1 MVGRTERAGAFS
13 LFSVLLSPE
22 SPGTTASFTPH
33 TAIRSAPSDDR
44 VSDAAFMPGF
54 RSLDA
59 EVGNY
64 KLTVEGT
71 IPEWLSGS
79 LVRNGPGK
87 FDAGGQRLTHW
98 FDGLAMLRK
107 YDFADGQVRYT
118 NRFLRTEAYA
128 DAQAGQ
134 ATGQFGTDERGLGK
148 VLGWLRRLGPPEPT
162 DNANVHVARIGG
174 EHVALTEVP
183 RWVSFDPESLDSRG
197 DFAFEDDLDL
207 DMTTAHLSAD
217 PRSGDLFGF
226 GLTFGRTHEYHVYR
240 IPRGERR
247 RERVASIPTDEP
259 AYIHDCAVTADHVVL
274 VETPLRIAIL
284 RALSPFTEGFFE
296 MLDWRPESGARVL
309 LVDRESGDV
318 RAAPAPNAFSFHA
331 VNAYEDGSETVL
343 DIVDFEDDSIVDAL
357 ALDTLEAEGF
367 PGVPAGRL
375 ARYRVDPDGGDGAG
389 GSVTRERLYDGGM
402 ELPTV
407 PRAVRAREYR
417 YAYGQATDREG
428 ANGLVKVDTET
439 GSAREWWERGVYVEE
454 PRVVRHPEAGD
465 PAKGGPADGDA
476 ADGEAD
482 DEDRGVVLAPALDVD
497 AERSVLLVFDARTLE
512 ELARA
517 PLPHHHPFGF
527 HGRFFPE

>member
-1 MVGRTERAGAFS
+1 M
-13 LFSVLLSPE
+13 
-22 SPGTTASFTPH
+22 
-33 TAIRSAPSDDR
+33 
-44 VSDAAFMPGF
+44 SDAAFMPGF
-54 RSLDA
+54 RSLDTQV
-59 EVGNY
+59 EDY
-64 KLTVEGT
+64 QLPVEGS

-87 FDAGGQRLTHW
+87 FDAGDQRLTHW

-107 YDFADGQVRYT
+107 YDFDGGGVRYT

-128 DAQAGQ
+128 DAQAGK
-134 ATGQFGTDERGLGK
+134 ATGQFGTDERGLRK
-148 VLGWLRRLGPPEPT
+148 ILGWLRRLGPPEPT

-183 RWVSFDPESLDSRG
+183 RWVRFDPDSLDSHG

-207 DMTTAHLSAD
+207 DMTTAHLSED
-217 PRSGDLFGF
+217 PHTGDLFGF

-247 RERVASIPTDEP
+247 RERLASIPTDEP

-284 RALSPFTEGFFE
+284 RALSPFTEGFFD
-296 MLDWRPESGARVL
+296 MLDWRPETGTRVL
-309 LVDRESGDV
+309 LVDRDTGDV
-318 RAAPAPNAFSFHA
+318 RAVEAPNAFTFHA
-331 VNAYEDGSETVL
+331 VNAYEDGPETVVDL
-343 DIVDFEDDSIVDAL
+343 VDFEDDAIVDAL
-357 ALDTLEAEGF
+357 TLETLEAEGF

-375 ARYRVDPDGGDGAG
+375 ARYRIDPDGDDGTGAG
-389 GSVTRERLYDGGM
+389 SDGSAGGAVTRERLYDGGM

-407 PRAVRAREYR
+407 PRAVRAREHR

-454 PRVVRHPEAGD
+454 PRVVRHPDAGD
-465 PAKGGPADGDA
+465 PVDGDGSA
-476 ADGEAD
+476 

-497 AERSVLLVFDARTLE
+497 AERSMLLVFDARTLE

-517 PLPHHHPFGF
+517 RLPHHHPFGF
-527 HGRFFPE
+527 HGRFFPD

>member
-1 MVGRTERAGAFS
+1 M
-13 LFSVLLSPE
+13 
-22 SPGTTASFTPH
+22 
-33 TAIRSAPSDDR
+33 
-44 VSDAAFMPGF
+44 SDAAFMPGF

-59 EVGNY
+59 EVENY
-64 KLTVEGT
+64 QLPVQGT

-107 YDFADGQVRYT
+107 YDFADGEIRYT
-118 NRFLRTEAYA
+118 NRFLRTQAYA

-183 RWVSFDPESLDSRG
+183 RWVGFDPESLDSRG

-207 DMTTAHLSAD
+207 DMTTAHLSED

-240 IPRGERR
+240 IPCGERR
-247 RERVASIPTDEP
+247 RDLLASIPTDEP

-296 MLDWRPESGARVL
+296 MLDWRPETGTRVL
-309 LVDRESGDV
+309 LVDRETGDV
-318 RAAPAPNAFSFHA
+318 RAVEAPNAFTFHA
-331 VNAYEDGSETVL
+331 VNAYEDGPETVVDL
-343 DIVDFEDDSIVDAL
+343 VDFEDDAIVDAL
-357 ALDTLEAEGF
+357 TLDTLEAEGF

-389 GSVTRERLYDGGM
+389 AGSDGGAGGTGGAVLRERLYDGGM
-402 ELPTV
+402 ELPTG

-428 ANGLVKVDTET
+428 ANGLVKVDTES

-465 PAKGGPADGDA
+465 PAGGGPGDGDA
-476 ADGEAD
+476 GDGGNE
-482 DEDRGVVLAPALDVD
+482 EDRGVVLAPALDVE
-497 AERSVLLVFDARTLE
+497 AERSMLLVFDARTLE

-517 PLPHHHPFGF
+517 RLPHHHPFGF
-527 HGRFFPE
+527 HGRFFPD